1 MWHYFASLI
10 AQGMSLEDA
19 AKQGVYGHG
28 LAADYATKEE
38 GERGLLA
45 TDLLPFLRKWS
56 NALI

>member
-1 MWHYFASLI
+1 ML
-10 AQGMSLEDA
+10 LEDA

-28 LAADYATKEE
+28 LAADYSTKEE